1 VVVSSH
7 KRLLGQKVTPYNAI
21 GPQIAPSKLQNSLE
35 IFLALIPVLVFD
47 IETVPD
53 TEGLRRLYN
62 LPPEVAPAG
71 IADMAF
77 QARRQAVGNDF
88 LQLHVQKV
96 VAISCVLRDKND
108 FRVWSLGTPA
118 DSESELIRRF
128 FEGLDKYSPQLVSW
142 NGGGFDLPV
151 LHYRSLI
158 HGLQARRYWDMGEDD
173 RDFKWNNYL
182 SRYHTRHLDLMDML
196 ALYQPR
202 ANVPLDEL
210 AKLMGF
216 PGKLGMDGS
225 QVWNAFQNGEIAA
238 IRDYCETDV
247 VNTYLVFLRF
257 QLMRGIFDNE
267 QYQRECELVRFTL
280 SKSSEPHWQEF
291 LGQWA

>member
-1 VVVSSH
+1 V
-7 KRLLGQKVTPYNAI
+7 
-21 GPQIAPSKLQNSLE
+21 
-35 IFLALIPVLVFD
+35 IPVLVFD

-53 TEGLRRLYN
+53 IEGLRKLSE
-62 LPPEVAPAG
+62 LGPELGAAD

-77 QARRQAVGNDF
+77 QSRRQAVGSDF

-96 VAISCVLRDKND
+96 VAISCALRDKND
-108 FRVWSLGTPA
+108 FRVWSLGNPA
-118 DSESELIRRF
+118 DSEAELIRRF
-128 FEGLDKYSPQLVSW
+128 FEGVDKYSPQLVSW

-158 HGLQARRYWDMGEDD
+158 HGLQARRYWEMGDDD
-173 RDFKWNNYL
+173 REFKWNNYL
-182 SRYHTRHLDLMDML
+182 SRYHTRHLDLMDLL

-202 ANVPLDEL
+202 ANAPLDEL

-216 PGKLGMDGS
+216 PGKSGMDGS
-225 QVWNAFQNGEIAA
+225 QVWGAFQKGEIAA
-238 IRDYCETDV
+238 IRNYCETDV

-257 QLMRGIFDNE
+257 QLMRGIFDDE

-280 SKSSEPHWQEF
+280 SKSPEPHWQEF
-291 LGQWA
+291 LGQWL

>member
-1 VVVSSH
+1 V
-7 KRLLGQKVTPYNAI
+7 
-21 GPQIAPSKLQNSLE
+21 
-35 IFLALIPVLVFD
+35 IPVLVFD

-53 TEGLRRLYN
+53 IDGLRKLSD
-62 LPPEVAPAG
+62 LGPELGAAD

-77 QARRQAVGNDF
+77 QSRRQAVGSDF

-96 VAISCVLRDKND
+96 VAISCALRDKNE
-108 FRVWSLGTPA
+108 FRVWSLGNPA
-118 DSESELIRRF
+118 DSEADLIRRF
-128 FEGLDKYSPQLVSW
+128 FEGIDKYSPQLVSW

-158 HGLQARRYWDMGEDD
+158 HGLQARRYWEMGDDD
-173 RDFKWNNYL
+173 REFKWNNYL
-182 SRYHTRHLDLMDML
+182 SRYHTRHLDLMDLL

-202 ANVPLDEL
+202 ANAPLDEL

-216 PGKLGMDGS
+216 PGKFGMDGS
-225 QVWNAFQNGEIAA
+225 QVWGAFQNGEIAA
-238 IRDYCETDV
+238 IRNYCETDV

-257 QLMRGIFDNE
+257 QLMRGIFDDE

-280 SKSSEPHWQEF
+280 RKSPEPHWQEF
-291 LGQWA
+291 LGQWS